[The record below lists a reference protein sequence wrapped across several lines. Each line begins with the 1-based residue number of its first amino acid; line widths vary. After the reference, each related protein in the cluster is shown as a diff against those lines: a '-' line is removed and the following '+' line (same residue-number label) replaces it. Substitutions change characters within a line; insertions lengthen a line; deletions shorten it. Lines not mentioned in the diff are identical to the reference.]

1 MTTNEHIWH
10 FRRGKFTS
18 TYLRIYGDSPSE
30 KDYSSLL
37 LLLCLGFRFSLK
49 KLRRSG
55 MWEEPMTIRAKQGCS
70 KMWNWFRE
78 FLVWPRL
85 RALPLE
91 PWIHIYAP
99 PWRRWKS
106 PRARGATARR
116 DRSGAASFSISHWRS
131 KVRTQQAGGT
141 KVRTNL
147 DSHALHLLQCIW
159 CTYSSNHAACVIM

>member
-18 TYLRIYGDSPSE
+18 TYLRKRIYGDSPSE

-99 PWRRWKS
+99 PRRRWRWKS
-106 PRARGATARR
+106 PRATARR
-116 DRSGAASFSISHWRS
+116 DRSGAASFSISRWRS
-131 KVRTQQAGGT
+131 KVRTRQAGGT
-141 KVRTNL
+141 KVQIL
-147 DSHALHLLQCIW
+147 IAMPCLAL
-159 CTYSSNHAACVIM
+159 IMMYVLK